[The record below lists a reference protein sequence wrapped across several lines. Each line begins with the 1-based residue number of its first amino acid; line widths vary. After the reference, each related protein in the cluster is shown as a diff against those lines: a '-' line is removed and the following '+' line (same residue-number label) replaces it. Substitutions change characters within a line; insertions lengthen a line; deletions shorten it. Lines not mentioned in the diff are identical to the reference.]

1 MVGAWLDN
9 RAAGCDE
16 EALRLDHLNPAAY
29 QAEQEPKV
37 GWCPV
42 DFPDGV
48 FATVIESTKLLLHT
62 RPAGVLIGGAT
73 LGILSGI
80 HYKKLAVRAYCSGG
94 LTNECGRSR
103 HRYVT
108 EPKPESASVNCTS

>member
-1 MVGAWLDN
+1 MSVTGVWLDN

-16 EALRLDHLNPAAY
+16 ETVRLDHLNPAAY

-48 FATVIESTKLLLHT
+48 FATVIESTKLLLHART
-62 RPAGVLIGGAT
+62 AGVLIGGTA
-73 LGILSGI
+73 LGVLAGI
-80 HYKKLAVRAYCSGG
+80 YYKKLAARAYCSGG
-94 LTNECGRSR
+94 LTNERRSPR

-108 EPKPESASVNCTS
+108 EPNSESASVP